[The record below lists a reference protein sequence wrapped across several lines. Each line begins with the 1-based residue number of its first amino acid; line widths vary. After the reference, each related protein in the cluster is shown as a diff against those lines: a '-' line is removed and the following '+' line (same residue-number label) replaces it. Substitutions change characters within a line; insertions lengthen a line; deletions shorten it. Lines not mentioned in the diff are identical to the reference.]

1 MKAVQYEIIFYKN
14 DDENDEEV
22 RKYLITMFTDEQVND
37 IAKKVCKDIGY
48 DTYFVSKQIILPPLK
63 GGE

>member
-1 MKAVQYEIIFYKN
+1 MKAIQYEMIFYKN

-22 RKYLITMFTDEQVND
+22 RKFVISTLTDEQAD
-37 IAKKVCKDIGY
+37 SIAKKVCKDIGY
-48 DTYFVSKQIILPPLK
+48 DTYFVNKKLILPPLK